1 MHLTAA
7 LAHAPALTRISVED
21 FHRISELGIYDKR
34 AELIRGVVFQKPPMS
49 PLHFTASKRL
59 HERLLALQLPG
70 VTVRHEGPLTLRDSE
85 PLPDLA
91 IVAGSDA
98 DFSQRH
104 PTTAELIIEVAVSSV
119 TKDREMAAIYAEAGV
134 KEYWIVLPEERRV
147 EAHRRCE
154 GGVYRERQIFAGE
167 EEIACAALPAVRVS
181 LSALFA

>member
-1 MHLTAA
+1 
-7 LAHAPALTRISVED
+7 
-21 FHRISELGIYDKR
+21 
-34 AELIRGVVFQKPPMS
+34 MS
-49 PLHFTASKRL
+49 PWHRDAATWLRDYLYDLH
-59 HERLLALQLPG
+59 LPG
-70 VTVRHEGPLTLRDSE
+70 CVVLQEAPLTLRDSE
-85 PLPDLA
+85 PIPDVA
-91 IVAGSDA
+91 VVAGSRA
-98 DFSQRH
+98 DFRHRH

-181 LSALFA
+181 LPALFA